1 MAQPSFVPI
10 TEADQVRLTT
20 AQPHP
25 TWVAGRPSEERH
37 PAVRS
42 GAGFGS
48 PGPDQGFAI
57 KLAHRMKGRL
67 VLETGEDTHDVEIGV
82 ALVAS
87 RRASHFGRAP
97 SIYDIEVAL
106 GIFGFL
112 APAPPELVE
121 HRRSLFQAVGHSWE
135 AQRALVDSVPAAAL
149 LLSPEQAAAGSSED
163 WRAVLGV

>member
-10 TEADQVRLTT
+10 TEADQVRPTT

-25 TWVAGRPSEERH
+25 TWVEGRPSEERR
-37 PAVRS
+37 PTVRT

-57 KLAHRMKGRL
+57 KLAHQMKGRL
-67 VLETGEDTHDVEIGV
+67 VLEAGEDAHDVEIGA

-97 SIYDIEVAL
+97 AVYDLEVAL
-106 GIFGFL
+106 GIFGYL
-112 APAPPELVE
+112 APAPPELVAY
-121 HRRSLFQAVGHSWE
+121 RGSLFQAVGHSWE
-135 AQRALVDSVPAAAL
+135 AQRALVDSVPSSAL
-149 LLSPEQAAAGSSED
+149 LLSPEQAAASSDD
-163 WRAVLGV
+163 WRAVLGA